1 MHHHMCASENKWL
14 KWISD
19 DKIEGRKCFDCWLLE
34 ASLKGTVHALQ
45 LQPYYKQLTD
55 WSRVSISP
63 FSIGVSVAAFQL
75 LPSFNPRPRLWPAEL
90 RVPIRA
96 CVQAILSM
104 SALSLQPVCKT
115 TQRARLAS
123 ASGKCKKCR
132 QGGELLACC
141 FCTALYHNTE
151 ACLPHAT
158 LSSDLAASACF
169 PWACP
174 TCFKKGMGVVQRTVL
189 KPTGQRAA
197 GAKKPRKKRRN
208 K

>member
-1 MHHHMCASENKWL
+1 MHHHLCASENKWL

-34 ASLKGTVHALQ
+34 ASLKETVHSLQ

-63 FSIGVSVAAFQL
+63 FSIG
-75 LPSFNPRPRLWPAEL
+75 
-90 RVPIRA
+90 
-96 CVQAILSM
+96 AIFSM

-115 TQRARLAS
+115 TQRARLTS
-123 ASGKCKKCR
+123 ASGKCKKCK
-132 QGGELLACC
+132 QGGQLLACC
-141 FCTALYHNTE
+141 FCTALYHNAE
-151 ACLPHAT
+151 ACLPQAT
-158 LSSDLAASACF
+158 LSSALAASACF

-174 TCFKKGMGVVQRTVL
+174 ACFKKGMAAVQRTVL

-197 GAKKPRKKRRN
+197 GAKKPRKKRQ
-208 K
+208 KKK